1 MIWSRVFFVGR
12 LLTIDSIYL
21 KGRYISIYLVFYEW
35 ALVVCVFQIT
45 WPFKPRD
52 QSYWHTPFIPLIYIG
67 SIMTSSILFLILM
80 ICIFSLLFLKC
91 LLSYFFLIFYNFFNL
106 FFKSFWRISYWS
118 CDVWSL
124 SPTSFSR
131 CSANFDSVL
140 NWQLRFLVWN
150 LFGSN
155 KWKWWYSLSLII

>member
-1 MIWSRVFFVGR
+1 MWSSQFKMIWSRVFFVGR

-106 FFKSFWRISYWS
+106 FFLIFLKNK
-118 CDVWSL
+118 L
-124 SPTSFSR
+124 L
-131 CSANFDSVL
+131 VL
-140 NWQLRFLVWN
+140 WCLV
-150 LFGSN
+150 FIT
-155 KWKWWYSLSLII
+155 YFF

>member
-1 MIWSRVFFVGR
+1 MWSSQFKMIWSRVFFVGR

-106 FFKSFWRISYWS
+106 FFKIF
-118 CDVWSL
+118 L
-124 SPTSFSR
+124 K
-131 CSANFDSVL
+131 NKLLVL
-140 NWQLRFLVWN
+140 WCLV
-150 LFGSN
+150 FIT
-155 KWKWWYSLSLII
+155 YFF